1 MNRMNCDEESD
12 VSSEIVTSRKNILE
26 SLAKSRRKKKK
37 KRNKIYVS
45 MNVLQNITLVRNTRH
60 TNKLFCIVILW
71 KIASFNLILL
81 KNGNREKKN
90 NRYKC

>member
-12 VSSEIVTSRKNILE
+12 VSSEIVASRKNILE
-26 SLAKSRRKKKK
+26 GLEEKK

-60 TNKLFCIVILW
+60 TNKLLCIVILW

-81 KNGNREKKN
+81 KNGNRERGRKN
-90 NRYKC
+90 NR